1 MKPLIF
7 SEGETKSFE
16 QAAHEEMEAP
26 IKHFDKELA
35 ALRTGR
41 ASAALLDPIKVECYG
56 QMMLLRDIATIAT
69 PDARLITIQPW
80 DKSNISAIE
89 KAILESDLGV
99 TPANDGSIV
108 RLQFPM
114 ISTERREELAK
125 TLGKRTEECRVGIR
139 NVRKEFHNQLRD
151 AEKKKLISEDFAKR
165 LADLLQKIT
174 DKFIER
180 AEALSVKKEK
190 ELKTI

>member
-99 TPANDGSIV
+99 TPANDGAIV